1 MAAHVRTGTDDA
13 ETRGTENVAPHHESS
28 DNSSPA
34 MLTRSGKNL
43 ELSPQSAQAHASSAS
58 TIRDSNNGMIPIAL
72 LLSQSAFFGKV
83 PTENTAGPINGAVDG
98 KDKYVSENVPG
109 KTSVGSSRFASR
121 QDSLVP
127 KPLAVGQSGKSARQ
141 KAKEQTTESGWW
153 GALASVIYR
162 PQAEYDP
169 SNVV

>member
-1 MAAHVRTGTDDA
+1 
-13 ETRGTENVAPHHESS
+13 
-28 DNSSPA
+28 
-34 MLTRSGKNL
+34 MLTRSGEDL
-43 ELSPQSAQAHASSAS
+43 ELPPTSARAHASSAS

-72 LLSQSAFFGKV
+72 FLSQSAIFGKV
-83 PTENTAGPINGAVDG
+83 PTENTTGPINGAVDG
-98 KDKYVSENVPG
+98 KVKYVSEKVPET
-109 KTSVGSSRFASR
+109 TSAGSSSFGSR
-121 QDSLVP
+121 QDSLMP
-127 KPLAVGQSGKSARQ
+127 KPLAVRQSGKSARQ